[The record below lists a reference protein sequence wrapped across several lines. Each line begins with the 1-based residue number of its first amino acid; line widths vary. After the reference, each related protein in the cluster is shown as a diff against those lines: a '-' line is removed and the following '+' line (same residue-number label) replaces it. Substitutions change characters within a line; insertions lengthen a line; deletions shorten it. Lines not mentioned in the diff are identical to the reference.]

1 MHSVAK
7 RVVVHHDDGT
17 DQAARYRELSGPSVE
32 KHGGRF
38 IVRGGAFRVLEGEWT
53 PQRVVVIEF
62 PSVDAAQAWYDSDDY
77 PAARAV
83 REGAG
88 TWNMVVVEG
97 V

>member
-1 MHSVAK
+1 MPAYAVIDVYAT
-7 RVVVHHDDGT
+7 DD
-17 DQAARYRELSGPSVE
+17 DKAARYRELSGPSVE

-38 IVRGGAFRVLEGEWT
+38 LARGGALHVLEGEWE
-53 PQRVVVIEF
+53 PERIVVIEF
-62 PSVDAAQAWYDSDDY
+62 PSADAARAWYDSDDY
-77 PAARAV
+77 GAARTV

>member
-1 MHSVAK
+1 VPAYA
-7 RVVVHHDDGT
+7 VIDVYATDD
-17 DQAARYRELSGPSVE
+17 DKAARYRELSGPSVE

-38 IVRGGAFRVLEGEWT
+38 LARGGALHVLEGEWE
-53 PQRVVVIEF
+53 PERIVVIEF
-62 PSVDAAQAWYDSDDY
+62 PSADAARAWYDSDDY
-77 PAARAV
+77 GAARTV